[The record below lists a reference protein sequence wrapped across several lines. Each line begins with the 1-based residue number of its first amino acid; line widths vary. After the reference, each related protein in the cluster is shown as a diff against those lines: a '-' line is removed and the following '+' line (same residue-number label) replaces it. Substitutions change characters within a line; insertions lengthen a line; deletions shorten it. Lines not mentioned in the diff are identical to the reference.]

1 MGEVVVMT
9 YLFAYLL
16 ILAPLI
22 WALFFWTLLRIMKTN
37 RIEDDDE

>member
-1 MGEVVVMT
+1 MT
-9 YLFAYLL
+9 YLLAYLL

-22 WALFFWTLLRIMKTN
+22 WALLRILKTN